1 MTDEE
6 KLTILKKDLNRMT
19 DSNDD
24 YLKILLK
31 QGEAQIIGEG
41 IEKFEG
47 IEWDM
52 AVIDYA
58 AYLFRKRASA
68 ETAMPRFLRLQLNN
82 MKINQYGKGEAK

>member
-41 IEKFEG
+41 IKKFEG

-82 MKINQYGKGEAK
+82 MKINQDGKGETK